1 MPPAAIAIGV
11 GAAALGAAAAGG
23 ASASDIGKVRYNGKN
38 YKQTGNYDANK
49 FAYGGHQDIA
59 NNMRAGASHR
69 GGIYQGQ
76 QENLHGRGLNS
87 LNDAQG
93 ARANMLGAAGRMDAR
108 AQGQNLISSRIANA
122 ARRNMGAQ
130 TQSHVASARG
140 PAGLALAQQ
149 DAMAAGAQG
158 SAAIADSEMTQGM
171 NEQMMNERAAFE
183 AHGNIRAGDVGQAN
197 TSFGAATQSGQLGLG
212 YGQLENDVNKTQTMA
227 NIEEQK
233 IAAQSHGQEQELLQD
248 SHARNAQTDL
258 GYFKAGL
265 GAVGGGASTAAAGS
279 SGGTS
284 DPKAKTGTVKL
295 GAKGASDDYWKRA
308 GDKGGPYDPDGP
320 YIPRNESPGE
330 RSTSGERYGGKS
342 PYFKDYGNAI
352 DLDAYAKEGFDVGE
366 GPGERDFDA
375 DEYDAALFEKVQP
388 RGREAGQTLR
398 HSTDAETVRVLK
410 SDADAMMA
418 GMRANMAR
426 GPSVQHTSDLQ
437 AEALAQRAEQIRRAQ
452 EELDLAMHQGLMT
465 SSVDPRR
472 ETFTPDLDPNRRDPL
487 IRENPFGEERVA
499 HASTPDTKFDVET
512 FSKGFGDTGP
522 LKKKTLGG
530 GSGPS
535 DGMTIGGGFH
545 SGTNQLTPEGGLDTD
560 FGTKWNNAELRGMAR
575 DPSGGMAASTP
586 AAKGGMFKIG
596 SAGGSSMSG
605 GSSGL
610 AAAAQKTSGTQKGMG
625 ELALEGTGDSL
636 SKTADGLDTG
646 GGYKPRQAGWSM
658 NPTSD
663 KHAKKEAFQL
673 GVAAGA
679 QKSSMPLP
687 DALVNPSP
695 KTLPKPTAT
704 MKPIT
709 LVGPSPDAKYN
720 GLQKNVTGPRP
731 GDDETLR
738 WQNDYVMKSAELSHL
753 PKKER
758 DEQMLRHL
766 QANEATRNREYEDY
780 KSAVAFQKAL
790 NDKPVNLYG
799 DPPVPDRTPI
809 TRKPDE
815 DGMSSKYKPASD
827 PKAKAAAEKLG
838 GPHTNEVADTLDAVP
853 AVSYKYKDPYFE
865 PETSKPGQRQ
875 AGFLTTDLKK
885 TPLGEAV
892 VEERPDGYEGYNTH
906 RMIGLQHAE
915 IRNLHERMRELEE
928 QLATARGGR
937 HG

>member
-636 SKTADGLDTG
+636 SKTADGIDTG

-663 KHAKKEAFQL
+663 VHAKKEAFQL
-673 GVAAGA
+673 GVQAGA
-679 QKSSMPLP
+679 QKQAGLLQMKPVTVEGRSIDYKKAGVPTGPSKDD
-687 DALVNPSP
+687 DAIFAMYSQGKGPISPEKYMENVEASERWADSVAVARERPVSFDRDADIPQIPSP
-695 KTLPKPTAT
+695 V
-704 MKPIT
+704 IR
-709 LVGPSPDAKYN
+709 
-720 GLQKNVTGPRP
+720 Q
-731 GDDETLR
+731 DE
-738 WQNDYVMKSAELSHL
+738 
-753 PKKER
+753 
-758 DEQMLRHL
+758 
-766 QANEATRNREYEDY
+766 
-780 KSAVAFQKAL
+780 
-790 NDKPVNLYG
+790 PV
-799 DPPVPDRTPI
+799 
-809 TRKPDE
+809 
-815 DGMSSKYKPASD
+815 SD